1 MSNREAALFSRFQR
15 EQSTIGPREADIA
28 FASGFDTKP
37 AIQGVDRRLHPHKL
51 LVSVK
56 SLCHYSIPSLHP
68 KFTTAIRRFRLS
80 RQQFAIPFSLLLL
93 VIPLPLALLI
103 HSRTTVSLNIY
114 FTLPFTNNIFG
125 LQDVICQPLLPLPL
139 HHRLKT
145 SQVSSRLLL
154 VTISHPPPVRPP
166 TN

>member
-1 MSNREAALFSRFQR
+1 MLQVLTRNQ
-15 EQSTIGPREADIA
+15 QSKGWIDVYIHTN
-28 FASGFDTKP
+28 S
-37 AIQGVDRRLHPHKL
+37 LSL
-51 LVSVK
+51 S
-56 SLCHYSIPSLHP
+56 SLCYSIPSLHS

-114 FTLPFTNNIFG
+114 LTLPFTYNIFG

-154 VTISHPPPVRPP
+154 VTISHLPPVRPP